1 MSAAAEA
8 ADRRWSADGGI
19 GCGVRS
25 GIRSLA
31 CVGHPRCRER
41 ATYVLGPGRCE
52 RPDGR
57 RGSSSEPGCAMSS
70 REVRSSL
77 ADRIWGGKKNF
88 WCVTTRGRNF
98 GVVKGL
104 GRGFGSLAA
113 LLLGLGML
121 GLGAGVL
128 AAFGLAASGLP
139 AVDLPQAFRILAV
152 ALVPGAGLVLASAS
166 FAQADAWARS
176 PWSGPTLVFW
186 CRLGGAHGRCF
197 LPGESSGRMRQH
209 SLRALSKVEPDACL
223 PVYRLLENK
232 TRRQTVWFIAL
243 RTRT

>member
-1 MSAAAEA
+1 MSEAAELV
-8 ADRRWSADGGI
+8 DRGWSADGGI

-57 RGSSSEPGCAMSS
+57 RSSSSERGCAMSS
-70 REVRSSL
+70 RQVRSNL
-77 ADRIWGGKKNF
+77 ADRIWGGKKIF
-88 WCVTTRGRNF
+88 WCVTTRGRNVRVLNGF
-98 GVVKGL
+98 
-104 GRGFGSLAA
+104 GRGFGLLAA

-121 GLGAGVL
+121 GFGAVVL

-152 ALVPGAGLVLASAS
+152 ALVPAPGLVLASAS

-176 PWSGPTLVFW
+176 PWSGPTFVFW

-209 SLRALSKVEPDACL
+209 SLRALSKIEADTFP
-223 PVYRLLENK
+223 PV
-232 TRRQTVWFIAL
+232 
-243 RTRT
+243 